1 MTLSSS
7 RDQRDV
13 RRKAP
18 HVGQETDQSDDRL
31 KLAQFEDA
39 TARDKH
45 LRILAILR
53 HRVHGPG
60 AMPTVVALPGSLVA
74 DHLDEV
80 AI

>member
-1 MTLSSS
+1 MTLASSG
-7 RDQRDV
+7 RQWDI
-13 RRKAP
+13 RREAP

-31 KLAQFEDA
+31 ELAQFEDA
-39 TARDKH
+39 AACDKH

>member
-1 MTLSSS
+1 MALTSSS
-7 RDQRDV
+7 DQRDV
-13 RRKAP
+13 RRKAA

-31 KLAQFEDA
+31 KLAQSEDA

-53 HRVHGPG
+53 HRVHDPG
-60 AMPTVVALPGSLVA
+60 AIPTVVALLGGLVA
-74 DHLDEV
+74 DHLNEV

>member
-7 RDQRDV
+7 RYQRDV

-18 HVGQETDQSDDRL
+18 HVGKETDQSDDCL
-31 KLAQFEDA
+31 ELAELEDA

-45 LRILAILR
+45 LRVLATLR
-53 HRVHGPG
+53 HSVHDLG
-60 AMPTVVALPGSLVA
+60 AIPTVVALLGSLVA
-74 DHLDEV
+74 DHLNEV